1 MALPW
6 LRLYTDFQ
14 DNARVQDLSEV
25 MQRRLV
31 MLFISRRKLDKL
43 TDKIVSFQWR
53 MTMEQVVETKS
64 VFIEAGFMDD
74 DWNIFSW
81 DERQPPSDSS
91 AARVKKYRGNKVTAL
106 KPLQKREDGSYSN
119 SLDKIREDTDEWGN
133 APMV

>member
-25 MQRRLV
+25 MQRRLI

-53 MTMEQVVETKS
+53 MPLEQVVETKL
-64 VFIEAGFMDD
+64 VFIEAGFIDA

-91 AARVKKYRGNKVTAL
+91 AARVKKHRGKVTPSA
-106 KPLQKREDGSYSN
+106 PLQKRDDRSYSN
-119 SLDKIREDTDEWGN
+119 SLDKIRQDEDIWGN
-133 APMV
+133 GQRV